1 MLFLGFSFFRGKIQT
16 KNMNKK
22 NQMLVAL
29 MDEYKRAVLNYQKI
43 LKQVSQADFEEIKD
57 AKTKDPDCHS
67 IQTIST
73 HIVRSGYAYA
83 NYINADFEKEGNKYE
98 DTVASPAICV
108 QELDKML
115 DYNDASFESIY
126 YKTNHE
132 LSFYKFDTSWG
143 VTYNIEQLMEHA
155 IVHILRHRRQ
165 VENFLKI

>member
-1 MLFLGFSFFRGKIQT
+1 
-16 KNMNKK
+16 MNKK

-29 MDEYKRAVLNYQKI
+29 MDEYKRAVSEYQKV
-43 LKQVSQADFEEIKD
+43 LENVSQAEFEVIKD

-73 HIVRSGYAYA
+73 HLVRSGYAYV
-83 NYINADFEKEGNKYE
+83 NYINAMFEKKSCKYE
-98 DTVASPAICV
+98 DIVASPKIGI
-108 QELDKML
+108 EMLNKML
-115 DYNDASFESIY
+115 DYNEAAFESIY

-132 LSFYKFDTSWG
+132 LAEYIFHVSWG
-143 VTYNIEQLMEHA
+143 MVYNLEQLMEHA